1 MTHQCSITE
10 HCPTPPVLFNLFT
23 QPFIPDSFLTS
34 LNMLLHVSN
43 GKHIS
48 LDGPKSLMKVAVDL
62 MIRKYY
68 DVMRRLFVIAEQ
80 VSGLCNENLDLFVA
94 DNTVLCCVSE
104 ESRTCSTSVQLDTIS
119 QTAEVQP
126 AQGFYILLK
135 QMLSVCTFRIWI
147 EL

>member
-1 MTHQCSITE
+1 M
-10 HCPTPPVLFNLFT
+10 FNNRALSYSPCVFKLFT

-48 LDGPKSLMKVAVDL
+48 LDCPKSIMKVAVDL
-62 MIRKYY
+62 MIRKYD

-94 DNTVLCCVSE
+94 DNTVLCCVCE
-104 ESRTCSTSVQLDTIS
+104 EPRTCSTSVQLDTIS
-119 QTAEVQP
+119 QTEEVEP

-135 QMLSVCTFRIWI
+135 HA
-147 EL
+147 